1 MYSNVFCPQFDSENP
16 LSVLDPENRVRLLQV
31 FTHFARVLP
40 LADHR
45 VRLKTIPNTFTGDEA
60 ISALQSVTS
69 GLDREDATR
78 VIHRYIQGRL
88 LRALEGDEDG
98 VKPKGVYAIGRK
110 GLQVTSDTKRR
121 TDSPIVHLEFRCQA
135 CVTDPTTIFK
145 RFAGSDG
152 PNEWTPEKEK
162 AAEQLSGI
170 LRSSSPASSESDSPR
185 PSVTIQPSLPG
196 ILVKDRM
203 HMLKT
208 YTDTFTGHEAV
219 VHLLDTTT
227 AMTSEECLHIADRF
241 LTAGWIRQIDSS
253 EKVFRDH
260 KGILYQVTGSGARI
274 AGWSEEKVPGVK
286 DFFAGVKDNMSGI
299 GERLKKMSTH
309 GNAVTGH
316 FFDDGK
322 PIISKENLDKFDEFV
337 RKSSEMLATIQP
349 QSSSNALPF
358 MKNRRPTSFTTQDI
372 PSSSDTR
379 ARSISISHPPAR
391 RGSISVL
398 PSFPWE
404 TQKETHTSRLT
415 TILSVPPVRSLFQSF
430 VATLFCE
437 ENYDFMVDAERFRIC
452 YDRSQSIENLD
463 EESKEV
469 VRNIQDKKEKDSL
482 VPHAV
487 AIFLKYIT
495 PTSSHEIN
503 IPSKL
508 IKHLTSVMEP
518 FEPFFAYFPAS
529 LLTTRDP
536 INPTSLAFR
545 DVLQTLPETFWQIA
559 NEHKVR
565 GTFEPWMFS
574 ATEAHIYQ
582 VVAGDSVP
590 KFIRTE
596 EYRVLMMGLW
606 EQGSLPVQKRRES
619 VLERLSTAER
629 RQSCVKEM
637 PEEGEGDPRRA
648 SEVAKGNGKEQ
659 EEVQNEAPRPLGMI
673 PPEFAYGM

>member
-1 MYSNVFCPQFDSENP
+1 MTSNVFCPQFDSENP
-16 LSVLDPENRVRLLQV
+16 LSILDSENRVQLLQV
-31 FTHFARVLP
+31 FTYFTRVLP

-45 VRLKTIPNTFTGDEA
+45 VRLKTVPNTFTGDEA
-60 ISALQSVTS
+60 ITALQSVTS

-88 LRALEGDEDG
+88 LRALEGDEDS

-110 GLQVTSDTKRR
+110 GLQVKSDTKRR
-121 TDSPIVHLEFRCQA
+121 ADSPIVHLEFRYGV

-162 AAEQLSGI
+162 AGEQLSGP
-170 LRSSSPASSESDSPR
+170 LNSSSPGSSESNTPR
-185 PSVTIQPSLPG
+185 ASVTASTPLPG

-208 YTDTFTGHEAV
+208 YTDTFTGHEAI
-219 VHLLDTTT
+219 VHLLETTT
-227 AMTSEECLHIADRF
+227 AMTSEECLNIADRF
-241 LTAGWIRQIDSS
+241 MAAGWIRQIDSS

-260 KGILYQVTGSGARI
+260 KGILYQVTGLGASI
-274 AGWSEEKVPGVK
+274 AGWPEQKVPGVK

-309 GNAVTGH
+309 GNTGTGH
-316 FFDDGK
+316 LMDDGK

-337 RKSSEMLATIQP
+337 RKSSEMLATVQP
-349 QSSSNALPF
+349 QSSSNAFPF
-358 MKNRRPTSFTTQDI
+358 MKNRRQTSFTTQDI

-415 TILSVPPVRSLFQSF
+415 TILSLPPVRSLFQSF
-430 VATLFCE
+430 VTTLFCE
-437 ENYDFMVDAERFRIC
+437 ENYDFMVDAERFRMC

-463 EESKEV
+463 EESREV
-469 VRNIQDKKEKDSL
+469 VRDIQHKKDKETL

-487 AIFLKYIT
+487 AIYLKYIT

-508 IKHLTSVMEP
+508 IKYLTSVMEP
-518 FEPFFAYFPAS
+518 FEPFFAHFPAS
-529 LLTTRDP
+529 LLAIRDP
-536 INPTSLAFR
+536 INPTSVAFR
-545 DVLQTLPETFWQIA
+545 DVLQALPKAFWQVA
-559 NEHKVR
+559 NEKKVQE
-565 GTFEPWMFS
+565 TFEPWMFS
-574 ATEAHIYQ
+574 ATEAHIFQ

-606 EQGSLPVQKRRES
+606 EQGNLPVQKRRET

-629 RQSCVKEM
+629 RQSCVKEVA
-637 PEEGEGDPRRA
+637 EEGESESRRA
-648 SEVAKGNGKEQ
+648 SAVARVGGKE
-659 EEVQNEAPRPLGMI
+659 EKVESEAPRPVGLI